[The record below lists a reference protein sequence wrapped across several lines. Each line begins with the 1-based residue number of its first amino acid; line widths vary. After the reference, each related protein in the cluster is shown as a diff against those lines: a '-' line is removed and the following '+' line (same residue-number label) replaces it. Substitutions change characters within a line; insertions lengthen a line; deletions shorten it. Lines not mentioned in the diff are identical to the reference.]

1 MYDSEFV
8 FHTFVLPLVLGPF
21 LSLPP
26 IIKEKVTQISIL
38 RENTCVGYTFNAFN
52 TILSHTVF
60 EKLSA
65 KFGVMAT
72 DHLQHQGLTG
82 QQSDV
87 RLT

>member
-38 RENTCVGYTFNAFN
+38 RKNTCVHF
-52 TILSHTVF
+52 
-60 EKLSA
+60 
-65 KFGVMAT
+65 
-72 DHLQHQGLTG
+72 
-82 QQSDV
+82 
-87 RLT
+87 